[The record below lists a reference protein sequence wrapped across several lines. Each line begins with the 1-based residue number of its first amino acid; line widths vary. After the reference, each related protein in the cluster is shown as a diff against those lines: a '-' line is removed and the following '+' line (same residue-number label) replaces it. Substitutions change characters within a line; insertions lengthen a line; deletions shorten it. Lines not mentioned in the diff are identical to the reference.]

1 MTNAAPWNYPVYLPQ
16 KKLPTL
22 AQAAMAVAQADV
34 RTAMAQADY
43 IAAVTQAKRDAPGEV
58 DIQTGPMRSLHK
70 AAVSASLEGTRA
82 RAILHQAVLREAAR
96 IRSTTTVRS
105 PL

>member
-1 MTNAAPWNYPVYLPQ
+1 
-16 KKLPTL
+16 
-22 AQAAMAVAQADV
+22 
-34 RTAMAQADY
+34 
-43 IAAVTQAKRDAPGEV
+43 
-58 DIQTGPMRSLHK
+58 MRSLHK